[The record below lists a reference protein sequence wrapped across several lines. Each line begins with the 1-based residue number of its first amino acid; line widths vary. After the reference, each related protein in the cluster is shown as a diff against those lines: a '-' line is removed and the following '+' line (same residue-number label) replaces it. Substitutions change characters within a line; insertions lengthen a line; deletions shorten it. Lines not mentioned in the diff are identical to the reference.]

1 MFETAA
7 QGDRVSLL
15 THSEEMTCFLV
26 AMELTRLNARLP
38 LKITSENCI
47 LHGSLPQL
55 HRTRSFT
62 HYSLHR
68 PVTRVLEYP
77 TITTFCNA
85 TPCSKIRLCLKESNF
100 AEGVSVSLRVLYSE
114 LLDNERGARRVEG
127 AFGRVARTGEL
138 SSERNCLQLQVVV
151 ESETPAGGAG
161 GARTRVVGAVVVGPV
176 ARTGPGRFFP

>member
-1 MFETAA
+1 MFENQTVPERE
-7 QGDRVSLL
+7 QFRRGCVG
-15 THSEEMTCFLV
+15 E
-26 AMELTRLNARLP
+26 P
-38 LKITSENCI
+38 TSTV
-47 LHGSLPQL
+47 Q
-55 HRTRSFT
+55 
-62 HYSLHR
+62 
-68 PVTRVLEYP
+68 
-77 TITTFCNA
+77 
-85 TPCSKIRLCLKESNF
+85 
-100 AEGVSVSLRVLYSE
+100 